1 MIYAEVWVTE
11 INIIDIIKSFKQ
23 SLSNIE
29 WMDKKSAAAAAE
41 KADALRVKVGY
52 PLSPNTEDPRSL
64 ANYYGSVKINND
76 TFFENMLSA
85 E

>member
-52 PLSPNTEDPRSL
+52 PLSPNTEDPRSI
-64 ANYYGSVKINND
+64 ANWYARVKISAGS
-76 TFFENMLSA
+76 FSENMMSA
-85 E
+85 R

>member
-1 MIYAEVWVTE
+1 MGSCMLRLAL
-11 INIIDIIKSFKQ
+11 Q
-23 SLSNIE
+23 
-29 WMDKKSAAAAAE
+29 
-41 KADALRVKVGY
+41 ADALRVKVGY

>member
-1 MIYAEVWVTE
+1 
-11 INIIDIIKSFKQ
+11 
-23 SLSNIE
+23 
-29 WMDKKSAAAAAE
+29 MDEESAAAAAG
-41 KADALRVKVGY
+41 KVRLLFLLVALCMLRIALQADALRVKVGY